1 MSQVVIPENGPEN
14 MPQNDL
20 LRVEGLK
27 VYFDTRRF
35 GTVKAVDGVSFS
47 LAEGESLGIV
57 GESGSGKT
65 VTALSILRLE
75 PKPAKIVGG
84 HIWFKGEDLAQ
95 KRQRDMRKLRGAELS
110 MILQDPMTSLNPSF
124 PIGSQIGESITL
136 HKGLKRGRLHSKVIQ
151 ALDLVRIPSATTRL
165 NDFPHQLSGGMRQR
179 VVGAIA
185 LSSEPGLLIAD
196 EPTTSLDVTI
206 QSQYLQL
213 MTELQ
218 QQTQVGLIFI
228 THDLGI
234 VAKVCDKVAVMYAG
248 RVVEQGPVVD
258 LFEHPA
264 HPYTS
269 GLLNC
274 LPRLEQVDKLAQIEG
289 QPPDPAQ
296 FPVGCRFAPRCPKAQ
311 DICRQE
317 YPDET
322 QIGDAHTA
330 SCWFPEL

>member
-1 MSQVVIPENGPEN
+1 MNSPGAAAPE
-14 MPQNDL
+14 L
-20 LRVEGLK
+20 LRVEDLR
-27 VYFDTRRF
+27 VYFETNRF
-35 GTVKAVDGVSFS
+35 GTVRAVDGVSLS
-47 LAEGESLGIV
+47 LSEGESLGIV

-75 PKPAKIVGG
+75 PKPAKIVSGN
-84 HIWFKGEDLAQ
+84 IWFRGEDLVQ
-95 KRQRDMRKLRGAELS
+95 KSQKDMRRLRGAEMS
-110 MILQDPMTSLNPSF
+110 MVLQDPMTSLNPSF
-124 PIGSQIGESITL
+124 SIGSQIGESITL
-136 HKGLKRGRLHSKVIQ
+136 HKGLKRESLQNKVLE
-151 ALDLVRIPSATTRL
+151 ALDLVRIPSSATRS

-185 LSSEPGLLIAD
+185 LSSEPRLLIAD

-213 MTELQ
+213 MTEIQ
-218 QQTQVGLIFI
+218 QKTQVGLIFI

-248 RVVEQGPVVD
+248 RVVEQGPVID
-258 LFEHPA
+258 LFERPA

-269 GLLNC
+269 GLLDC

-289 QPPDPAQ
+289 QPPDPAN
-296 FPVGCRFAPRCPKAQ
+296 FPTGCRFAPRCPKAQ
-311 DICRQE
+311 DVCLDQ
-317 YPDET
+317 YPEET
-322 QIGDAHTA
+322 EAGENHNV